1 MSTYPWVDIVVEYFD
16 SRSGVLLLKVI
27 YSQQLIAKNATWMM
41 NIKNLQFFLHLCDS
55 KSFSQTA
62 QAMHISPS
70 ALSRII
76 QRLEEDIGQPLF
88 LRDNRSV
95 ELTSSGKKFVPVAA
109 GIIGSWQEF
118 KLQLTQDQQ
127 QLKGKLKL
135 FCSVT
140 ASYSHLPQIL
150 HDFRQQHPQVEIQ
163 LTTGDPAQAIEKVI
177 AGDVDIAIAAQ
188 PLQLPK
194 KLTFIELD
202 KVPLSVILPL
212 IPPPTL
218 QKALSNEPDWQA
230 LPFIL
235 PESGPARERADKW
248 LKQKKIKPNIYA
260 QIAGHEA
267 IVSMVALG
275 CGIGIA
281 PDVVIDNSPMGD
293 KVQRRHNENIEPLN
307 LGLCCKQSRQQEPL
321 LHALLQ
327 LF

>member
-1 MSTYPWVDIVVEYFD
+1 
-16 SRSGVLLLKVI
+16 
-27 YSQQLIAKNATWMM
+27 M

-55 KSFSQTA
+55 KNFSHTA

-76 QRLEEDIGQPLF
+76 QRLEEDIGHPLF
-88 LRDNRSV
+88 IRDNRSV
-95 ELTSSGKKFVPVAA
+95 ELTTFGKKLLPVAA
-109 GIIGSWQEF
+109 NIVGQWQEL
-118 KLQLTQDQQ
+118 KSQLKQNHQ
-127 QLKGKLKL
+127 QLQGKLKV

-150 HDFRQQHPQVEIQ
+150 QEFRQHYPQIEIQ
-163 LTTGDPAQAIEKVI
+163 LITGDPAQAIEKVT
-177 AGDVDIAIAAQ
+177 ADEVDIAIAAQ
-188 PLQLPK
+188 PSQQSK
-194 KLTFIELD
+194 KLTFIEID
-202 KVPLSVILPL
+202 KVSLSVITPL
-212 IPPPTL
+212 IAPPSL
-218 QKALSNEPDWQA
+218 QKALTSPLDWQS

-248 LKQKKIKPNIYA
+248 LKEKKIKPNIYA

-293 KVQRRHNENIEPLN
+293 KVQRHHNENIQPLK

-321 LHALLQ
+321 LHALLT
-327 LF
+327 LFK